1 MYEMPLD
8 QAMRQYA
15 PQVAQQNAQQSQ
27 QPMVGTLTPQQ
38 MQQQNQQKAIVD
50 ALRGMGQSQQA
61 APAQAGR
68 VTSAGAFGDGM
79 DASAVG
85 GALGKGASA
94 LGSMLGGYSA
104 PADLAGTSFI

>member
-8 QAMRQYA
+8 QAMQQYA
-15 PQVAQQNAQQSQ
+15 PQVQ
-27 QPMVGTLTPQQ
+27 QPMAGTLTPQQ

-50 ALRGMGQSQQA
+50 ALRGMGQTQQA

-68 VTSAGAFGDGM
+68 VTSTGALGDGM
-79 DASAVG
+79 DTKGIG
-85 GALGKGASA
+85 GALG
-94 LGSMLGGYSA
+94 SMFSGGYSA